1 MNGLLECKVIGPC
14 GLGIVA
20 IGVLVLAAAGG
31 CESSGPGAG
40 ASGPDI
46 DPSKR
51 VLALTP
57 NEEAYLCNWLAGEW
71 GGYGGALRCEG
82 GGGTLAAPLSQ
93 PHCLMV
99 LDLPR
104 WTRTCPLT
112 VGQFESCID
121 WQAQNVCL
129 VGIVSGPMLPAEC
142 QLELGPAC
150 SNPMGVVDAGS
161 D

>member
-1 MNGLLECKVIGPC
+1 MNGLYECNVGRLC
-14 GLGIVA
+14 RLAMVA
-20 IGVLVLAAAGG
+20 LGVLVLAVAAG
-31 CESSGPGAG
+31 CESSGPDAG
-40 ASGPDI
+40 AGPDI

-51 VLALTP
+51 MLALAP
-57 NEEAYLCNWLAGEW
+57 EEEAFLCNWLAGEW
-71 GGYGGALRCEG
+71 GGYGGALRCEAG
-82 GGGTLAAPLSQ
+82 GEILAAPLSQ

-104 WTRTCPLT
+104 WTPTCPLT
-112 VGQFESCID
+112 VGQFESCIE

-129 VGIVSGPMLPAEC
+129 VGIVSGPMLPPEC

-150 SNPMGVVDAGS
+150 SNSTGAVDAGS